1 PPAKKPRASTKK
13 TASVPGKCGMTKKE
27 LGDAIQSGLK
37 IEKYE
42 AQRTMVQTT
51 MDAEF
56 FRAFFG
62 VPGVKLS
69 PSTFDETTPVVVA
82 EFGGKAGGEIFG
94 VSKSSTGGNRY
105 VTNHVRRIA
114 AILYPAEERFVMFF
128 SI

>member
-1 PPAKKPRASTKK
+1 MRR
-13 TASVPGKCGMTKKE
+13 
-27 LGDAIQSGLK
+27 

-62 VPGVKLS
+62 VPGAKMS
-69 PSTFDETTPVVVA
+69 PSTFDETAPVVVA

-94 VSKSSTGGNRY
+94 VSKVKGGNRY
-105 VTNHVRRIA
+105 VTNYVRRIA